1 MLYKRGF
8 PFLPGIYVMDI
19 SRTVLDEIVIFTGA
33 FIFPQVILLEVRAG
47 ETRCFVARNKVITG
61 FHFRIFNH
69 SIEYLDLLDQCIYL
83 AVSSLRIRNKS
94 IIFPGSEQ
102 KTKRNTSVS

>member
-1 MLYKRGF
+1 
-8 PFLPGIYVMDI
+8 MDI

-69 SIEYLDLLDQCIYL
+69 SIEYL
-83 AVSSLRIRNKS
+83 AVSSLRIRNKG